1 MISMIVKV
9 QRKIQ
14 PMMNI
19 MLYGMGNFSLS
30 NAANNFTNP
39 RKCMSLCVQPES
51 IEVYAS
57 D

>member
-30 NAANNFTNP
+30 NAAKFFTKP
-39 RKCMSLCVQPES
+39 RKCMSLCVQLES
-51 IEVYAS
+51 IEVYGN